1 MRKFIVISF
10 KVSLALILVWAA
22 TGCRIAQSELQ
33 KSEITASNTNAISKD
48 GELRMS
54 ASLKKFRVSGLKGFD
69 LEGRIVVSSAS
80 GVMPSSI
87 NVFQLGL
94 RPSWKGWPGYFV
106 MNAQRRDDG
115 WEMGG
120 LLEPKNQSF
129 KGESRMKDGN
139 YIIDFVWREQGTRGK
154 PEHFAAYDVSVNF
167 RDSTG
172 KRYVM
177 ACEGVQAP

>member
-1 MRKFIVISF
+1 MKKPTPIAFQ
-10 KVSLALILVWAA
+10 LALLSICVSVL

-33 KSEITASNTNAISKD
+33 KSEITAASTNAISKD

-54 ASLKKFRVSGLKGFD
+54 ASLKKFKINGIKGFD
-69 LEGRIVVSSAS
+69 LEGRIIVSATAGVV
-80 GVMPSSI
+80 PSTI

-94 RPSWKGWPGYFV
+94 KPSWKGWPGYFV
-106 MNAQRRDDG
+106 VNAQRRKDG

-120 LLEPKNQSF
+120 VLDPKNRSF
-129 KGESRMKDGN
+129 KGESQMKDGN
-139 YIIDFVWREQGTRGK
+139 IVIDFVWREQGTSGK
-154 PEHFAAYDVSVNF
+154 PEHFAEYDVSVNF

-177 ACEGVQAP
+177 ACKGVQSP

>member
-1 MRKFIVISF
+1 MKKLIVPTF
-10 KVSLALILVWAA
+10 KISLALILCYVA

-33 KSEITASNTNAISKD
+33 KSEISASKTNAISKD

-54 ASLKKFRVSGLKGFD
+54 ATLKKYKVSGLDGFD
-69 LEGRIVVSSAS
+69 LEGRIIVSSAS

-94 RPSWKGWPGYFV
+94 KPSWKGWPGYFV
-106 MNAQRRDDG
+106 MNAQRRKNG

-120 LLEPKNQSF
+120 LLDPKDTSF
-129 KGESRMKDGN
+129 KGTSQMKDGN
-139 YIIDFVWREQGTRGK
+139 LVIDFIWREQGTRGK

-177 ACEGVQAP
+177 ACMSVPAP